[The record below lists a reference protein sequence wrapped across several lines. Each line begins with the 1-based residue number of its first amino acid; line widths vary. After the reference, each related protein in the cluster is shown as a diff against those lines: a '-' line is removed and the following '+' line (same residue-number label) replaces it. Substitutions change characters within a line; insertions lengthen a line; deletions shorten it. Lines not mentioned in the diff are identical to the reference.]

1 MKKRSYKNRRRVLFF
16 FPFNSV
22 FLLECESIPLWA
34 VCECVKVHQL
44 PINWFTVRMVLANRM
59 MSFQFSKLK
68 KILII
73 NYPNDGV
80 TWIPWCM
87 RDMGKELKIT
97 WIHKMKRLWLQ
108 IKRKPCKLFER
119 KVNKL
124 YIDLS
129 RFGWNH
135 IQENFK
141 CNFIQSSIRYSSKLS
156 KQSWQSE
163 ESSFSNVER
172 QVWNLTHETI
182 KLVSNHFSI
191 VLTIVNQ
198 LKRYGKILDDACLAP
213 KKKNPLVLGF
223 KLWLYIYIYH
233 FGNWKVK
240 RFEVDDHWLTHN

>member
-1 MKKRSYKNRRRVLFF
+1 MQTKCEEEIILEQKKSSLLFPVQFCLSSRVW
-16 FPFNSV
+16 V
-22 FLLECESIPLWA
+22 YSI
-34 VCECVKVHQL
+34 VSGVRVCVKVHQL

-97 WIHKMKRLWLQ
+97 WSHKMKRLWLQ

-119 KVNKL
+119 KANKL

-223 KLWLYIYIYH
+223 KLWLYIYIYIS
-233 FGNWKVK
+233 FRQLKS
-240 RFEVDDHWLTHN
+240 